1 LKPGAHIILLAA
13 ARFYAPI
20 IVLVA
25 LTLLVVREPG
35 AGVGF
40 VAGLVFAS
48 ALALHMLVFGAVAAR
63 TALPPF
69 AARLL
74 VAAGLGAA
82 LLGAGA
88 PRLPFA
94 AQLLEAGLFLTT
106 AAGASLIL
114 AVFVGRA
121 PTLRD
126 EEA

>member
-1 LKPGAHIILLAA
+1 LRPGAHIILLAA
-13 ARFYAPI
+13 ARFYAPL

-25 LTLLVVREPG
+25 LALLSVREPG

-40 VAGLVFAS
+40 VAGVVFAS
-48 ALALHMLVFGAVAAR
+48 ALALHMLVFGAAAAR
-63 TALPPF
+63 AAFPPF
-69 AARLL
+69 AARLI

-88 PRLPFA
+88 PRLAFA
-94 AQLLEAGLFLTT
+94 PQALEAGLFLAT

-121 PTLRD
+121 PALRD
-126 EEA
+126 EEV